1 MSSTTDMKRYLSLII
16 AILLALSLTSCN
28 VTSNTPDAPDD
39 PSEIHKN
46 ENPPSQSV
54 DIIVIGAVEVQ
65 GGNGAIYLSFSTH
78 DEYEYSVFYKTL
90 DDDDFAY
97 VKVSNEFITVSES
110 TIQCHISGIS
120 AGTYKVKIHARNV
133 YAQET
138 FGITLTNIVVS

>member
-1 MSSTTDMKRYLSLII
+1 MRDTTDMKRYLSLII
-16 AILLALSLTSCN
+16 AILLALSLTACN
-28 VTSNTPDAPDD
+28 VTSNTPDTPDD
-39 PSEIHKN
+39 PSEIDKN
-46 ENPPSQSV
+46 ENAPSQSV

-97 VKVSNEFITVSES
+97 VKVSNEFITVNES

-120 AGTYKVKIHARNV
+120 AGTYKVKIHARNL
-133 YAQET
+133 YTQET

>member
-1 MSSTTDMKRYLSLII
+1 MKRHLSLII
-16 AILLALSLTSCN
+16 AILLALSLTACN
-28 VTSNTPDAPDD
+28 VTSNTPDTPDD

-46 ENPPSQSV
+46 ENAPSQSV

-90 DDDDFAY
+90 DDDFAY

-110 TIQCHISGIS
+110 TIQCHISGLS
-120 AGTYKVKIHARNV
+120 AGTYKVRIDARNL
-133 YAQET
+133 YALET
-138 FGITLTNIVVS
+138 FGITLTDIVVS

>member
-1 MSSTTDMKRYLSLII
+1 MSSTTDMKRHLSLII
-16 AILLALSLTSCN
+16 AILLALSLTACN

-46 ENPPSQSV
+46 ENAPSQSD

-65 GGNGAIYLSFSTH
+65 GGNGAIYLSFSTL

-90 DDDDFAY
+90 DDDFAY

>member
-1 MSSTTDMKRYLSLII
+1 MKRHLSLII
-16 AILLALSLTSCN
+16 AILLALSLTACN
-28 VTSNTPDAPDD
+28 VTSNTPDTPDD

-46 ENPPSQSV
+46 ENAP
-54 DIIVIGAVEVQ
+54 AVEVQ
-65 GGNGAIYLSFSTH
+65 GGNGAIYLSFSTL

-133 YAQET
+133 YALET